1 MRIPHSPVAV
11 ILDFD
16 GVIVESVELKIQAF
30 LTLYAHEAPE
40 KRQAILE
47 HQRTHGGVTRRLKF
61 QHFEQELFGRPG
73 DQATVERLATDYA
86 KLVHGAVLAC
96 PFIAGAIDF
105 LDATHARTD
114 LHVVS
119 GTPEEE
125 LLDIIGRR
133 DLARYFKSVHGAPK
147 SKPEA
152 FAQIL
157 EAYGYS
163 PSAVVAVGDATTEY
177 EAARALSMPF
187 IGIVADPD
195 ESRFPPDL
203 PTLPT
208 LENLAAR
215 MGFE

>member
-1 MRIPHSPVAV
+1 MRIPRRPAAV

-16 GVIVESVELKIQAF
+16 GVIVESVELKVQAF
-30 LTLYAHEAPE
+30 LTLYAHEDPE
-40 KRQAILE
+40 KLKAILD
-47 HQRTHGGVTRRLKF
+47 HQRSHGGVTRRLKF
-61 QHFEQELFGRPG
+61 LYFEQKLFGRPG
-73 DQATVERLATDYA
+73 DPATIERLATGYS

-96 PFIAGAIDF
+96 PYIAGAIDF

-125 LLDIIGRR
+125 LLDIIDKRG
-133 DLARYFKSVHGAPK
+133 LAKYFRSVHGAPK
-147 SKPEA
+147 TKPDA

-157 EAYGYS
+157 DEFGYS
-163 PSAVVAVGDATTEY
+163 PSEVVAVGDATTEY
-177 EAARALSMPF
+177 EAALALRMPF
-187 IGIVADPD
+187 IGIVAEP
-195 ESRFPPDL
+195 EENPFPPDL

-215 MGFE
+215 MGLA